1 MYDQLS
7 KTKSILCVLGVG
19 FSVALCYV
27 LHEKYY
33 KDNLKKDC
41 KDCKDR

>member
-7 KTKSILCVLGVG
+7 KTKSIACLLGLG
-19 FSVALCYV
+19 FTVAICYV

-33 KDNLKKDC
+33 KDDGLKKD
-41 KDCKDR
+41 K

>member
-7 KTKSILCVLGVG
+7 KNKSILCILGVG
-19 FSVALCYV
+19 FSVAICYV

-33 KDNLKKDC
+33 KDDGLKKD
-41 KDCKDR
+41 K

>member
-1 MYDQLS
+1 MYNQLP

-19 FSVALCYV
+19 FTVAICYV

-33 KDNLKKDC
+33 KDDGLKKD
-41 KDCKDR
+41 K